1 MRAADEHTNR
11 LSALHDAYVW
21 RVNAAIAAGR
31 PELARELA
39 DEYSDEALTLIA
51 GSAGSPR
58 TTEPSSNPAG
68 SPDASE
74 PADQPAAG
82 WLRRFF
88 ARH

>member
-1 MRAADEHTNR
+1 MRAADEQTNR
-11 LSALHDAYVW
+11 LSALHDAYTW

-39 DEYSDEALTLIA
+39 DEYADEALTMIA
-51 GSAGSPR
+51 GSAGSPLA
-58 TTEPSSNPAG
+58 TK
-68 SPDASE
+68 
-74 PADQPAAG
+74 PADQPATG